1 MNTNNQT
8 MTATAA
14 ADLMR
19 TVGALAGESMVT
31 HVKVREAIRR
41 AFGEQRPDKAT
52 YDALRDAFVGAYR
65 PKALDAH
72 RSPDGGYRDAYANL
86 TKEARNALADKAG
99 RSYFNDRV
107 REVYGAT
114 QRAARTPSGE
124 TATGPTAKDSAEL
137 LRAFIDALLTKK
149 GKESA
154 RIEADALTL
163 HAMARN
169 VLSLPGMAR
178 QADTVAAMYAT
189 AQVAADAAADEARKV
204 AEAQAADEARI
215 EALVRER
222 LAAMAAT
229 GPVAAA
235 MVEAAAKPTR
245 KRRA

>member
-1 MNTNNQT
+1 MQT
-8 MTATAA
+8 KIETLSPTAA

-19 TVGALAGESMVT
+19 EVGALAGESMTT
-31 HVKVREAIRR
+31 HVTVRAAIRQ
-41 AFGEQRPDKAT
+41 AFGDARPDKAT

-72 RSPDGGYRDAYANL
+72 RSIDGSGYRDAYAGL

-114 QRAARTPSGE
+114 QRAARAPTGE

-149 GKESA
+149 SKEVA
-154 RIEADALTL
+154 RIEADALAL
-163 HAMARN
+163 ISMARN
-169 VLSLPGMAR
+169 VTALPAMSAR
-178 QADTVAAMYAT
+178 ADTVAAMYAT
-189 AQVAADAAADEARKV
+189 AQVAADAAAAKA
-204 AEAQAADEARI
+204 AEAAAAKAADEARI

-222 LAAMAAT
+222 LRE
-229 GPVAAA
+229 A
-235 MVEAAAKPTR
+235 MVQAASKPTR